1 MATKKN
7 ALYYVETIRTVLAS
21 MCTDRYIGCLK
32 KHPTA
37 KTTLYEVGP
46 SHFDTWEQKLRTAIE
61 DQLTK
66 EANNDGVTIE
76 QVCMYQEFMY
86 TISDSK
92 NKYSLKIS
100 FTKLHGTGIVGV
112 VAWKI

>member
-1 MATKKN
+1 MTTKKN
-7 ALYYVETIRTVLAS
+7 ALYYIETIRTVLAS
-21 MCTDRYIGCLK
+21 LCTDRYVGCLK
-32 KHPTA
+32 KHPVG

-46 SHFDTWEQKLRTAIE
+46 AHFDTWEQKLRTMIE

-66 EANNDGVTIE
+66 EANVDGVSIE
-76 QVCMYQEFMY
+76 RVCMAEEFMY
-86 TISDSK
+86 MISDSK
-92 NKYSLKIS
+92 NKYDIKIS